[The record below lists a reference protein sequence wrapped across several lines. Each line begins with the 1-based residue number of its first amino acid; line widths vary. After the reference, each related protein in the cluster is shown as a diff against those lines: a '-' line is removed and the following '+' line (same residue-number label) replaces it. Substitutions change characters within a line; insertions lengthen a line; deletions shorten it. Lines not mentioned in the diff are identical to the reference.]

1 MFRRG
6 SFTRT
11 RSHRLYIAGL
21 WMGTMLSTLAYQ
33 SNATPTPSP
42 ESASPSIV
50 KSAAIPKSDTAS
62 APPTANNQLT
72 PAEEALIA
80 ADRKDLS
87 PDERIARAAAL
98 RQKIMQNPESPQ
110 AKALEAAAQQLKEQL
125 ETSKSATP
133 GQQPDRTHR

>member
-1 MFRRG
+1 MIRRG

-11 RSHRLYIAGL
+11 CTHRLQIVGL
-21 WMGTMLSTLAYQ
+21 WAGTMLSMPACQ
-33 SNATPTPSP
+33 SNAKPSPSP
-42 ESASPSIV
+42 EGASATAV
-50 KSAAIPKSDTAS
+50 KPAAIPKSDTAS

-98 RQKIMQNPESPQ
+98 RKKIMQNPESPQ